1 MAGEVRFCEQAQTGN
16 PASARK
22 LMPVGLSDNLELQI
36 LDDALEQKLQSGQTA
51 ESLRR
56 AAMSFD
62 DPLNSVHPYY
72 ALGLRL
78 TAVGTKLADLGNR
91 LPAI

>member
-1 MAGEVRFCEQAQTGN
+1 
-16 PASARK
+16 
-22 LMPVGLSDNLELQI
+22 
-36 LDDALEQKLQSGQTA
+36 
-51 ESLRR
+51 
-56 AAMSFD
+56 MSFD